1 MSVSTKPPAAPALP
15 ATGKGTEASPGRQA
29 NSKRRHLCGGP
40 DAHEKWNLRARGES
54 PLKRADRAYA
64 EILQEVRV
72 AQTAVQILLAFLL
85 TLAFTS
91 RFSAISHFQ
100 RDMYVLT
107 LLLGAVAMALLIA
120 PTAAHRVVYRRRLK
134 LHLVRVA
141 HRLALAGLAVLVLTM
156 GSALLLIL
164 DIVAGMNSAIFLAGG
179 VMGWF
184 TIWWFAFP
192 TWLRIRH
199 RYCASANESPDES

>member
-1 MSVSTKPPAAPALP
+1 VNPAP
-15 ATGKGTEASPGRQA
+15 KHR
-29 NSKRRHLCGGP
+29 LCSGP
-40 DAHEKWNLRARGES
+40 DAHEKWNIRARGES

-85 TLAFTS
+85 TLAFMPK
-91 RFSAISHFQ
+91 FSTISHFQ
-100 RDMYVLT
+100 QDMYVVT
-107 LLLGAVAMALLIA
+107 LLLGAVAMALLVA

-141 HRLALAGLAVLVLTM
+141 HRLALAGLGVLMLTM

-164 DIVAGMNSAIFLAGG
+164 DIVAGMHSAIFLAGG
-179 VMGWF
+179 VMVWF
-184 TIWWFAFP
+184 AVWWFAFP

-199 RYCASANESPDES
+199 KYCASADESPDESLST